1 MSALSDSIEAFIK
14 SLIAE
19 DEGRVEVQR
28 NELAQHFRC
37 APSQINYVLAT
48 RFSPERGYVIESRRG
63 GAGYIRILRVDLHN
77 RQDLLEV
84 LERHVGTQ
92 IGANEAFGV
101 IGRLEEQKLVSR
113 REGMLMRA
121 AVSNRAISLPVTAK
135 DHLRAGILRSM
146 ILAIMANKGE

>member
-92 IGANEAFGV
+92 IGENEAFGV
-101 IGRLEEQKLVSR
+101 IGPP
-113 REGMLMRA
+113 GG
-121 AVSNRAISLPVTAK
+121 AK
-135 DHLRAGILRSM
+135 AR
-146 ILAIMANKGE
+146 